1 MVTGG
6 LVPHLMTSE
15 EITAFFARRMEAFA
29 LHDAAALAN
38 GYAEDCVIESRTL
51 GTVVGRSAIERMFRN
66 WFEAFPDYRFQSED
80 LLIAGDQ
87 VVQTFTADGTDTGGF
102 MGLPPTRNAFRVPGI
117 FKFIV
122 KDHQIVRER
131 GVIDFSGVLLQLAGG
146 VSPAVDGALLYRETL
161 ERARQEHELKL
172 AAQIQR
178 ALAPE
183 RQHKGAGFEIAAAS
197 VPCRAIGGD
206 FFDYFDLPNAAFGFA
221 LGDVSGKGPPAALL
235 AAEIQGILAAHSY
248 SGGRPADT
256 LSRVNDVLTRRPIDS
271 RFATVWYGILSSD
284 GCLTHCNA
292 GHNPP
297 LLVGRYGLR
306 RLERGGLIVGAFKQ
320 ATFEEETVQLD
331 PGDVLVVFSDGITE
345 ALNTNGEEFGEE
357 RLLSCVKANPEL
369 TPTALLER
377 LLDGVQQF
385 TTGAVQNDDLTL
397 LVLGYV
403 GA

>member
-1 MVTGG
+1 
-6 LVPHLMTSE
+6 
-15 EITAFFARRMEAFA
+15 
-29 LHDAAALAN
+29 
-38 GYAEDCVIESRTL
+38 
-51 GTVVGRSAIERMFRN
+51 MFRN
-66 WFEAFPDYRFQSED
+66 WFEAFPDYRLHSED
-80 LLIAGDQ
+80 LLIAGDR

-102 MGLPPTRNAFRVPGI
+102 MGLPPTRRPFRVPAV
-117 FKFIV
+117 FQFIV
-122 KDHQIVRER
+122 KDHQIVQER
-131 GVIDFSGVLLQLAGG
+131 GVYDFSGVLLQLVGG
-146 VSPAVDGALLYRETL
+146 GSPAVDGARLYRETL
-161 ERARQEHELKL
+161 ERARQEHELKI
-172 AAQIQR
+172 AAEIQR

-183 RQHKGAGFEIAAAS
+183 RQHKGADFEIAAAS

-248 SGGRPADT
+248 SGSTPANT

-271 RFATVWYGILSSD
+271 RFVTVWYGVLSSA

-297 LLVGRYGLR
+297 LLVGRSGLR

-345 ALNTNGEEFGEE
+345 ALNTDGEEFGEE

-377 LLDGVQQF
+377 LLDAVHQF

-397 LVLGYV
+397 LVLRYV